1 MATKMFLASV
11 SHVKSPIVPYYKP
24 HYILESF
31 WDLRGGSHKKD
42 EFIRWCLSADMFL
55 LDSGAFAAMNKARKT
70 DTFSEDSVDKY
81 VEEYIAFINK
91 WNIEH
96 FFELDIDKIIGYD
109 RVLEIRRRIEE
120 GTGKKCIPVWH
131 LSRGIENFH
140 KMCKEYNY
148 VAIGGMA
155 AKEFSKE
162 DKTII
167 PELCRIA
174 HDYGCKI
181 HGLGYMPLSMLEA
194 GDSMFDSVDG
204 TSWEGHMRG
213 QNFKVVDGKIT
224 KFKDDR
230 HWKEVAY
237 DCFGF
242 WHKYSY
248 IMDGD

>member
-1 MATKMFLASV
+1 
-11 SHVKSPIVPYYKP
+11 
-24 HYILESF
+24 
-31 WDLRGGSHKKD
+31 
-42 EFIRWCLSADMFL
+42 
-55 LDSGAFAAMNKARKT
+55 
-70 DTFSEDSVDKY
+70 
-81 VEEYIAFINK
+81 
-91 WNIEH
+91 
-96 FFELDIDKIIGYD
+96 
-109 RVLEIRRRIEE
+109 
-120 GTGKKCIPVWH
+120 
-131 LSRGIENFH
+131 
-140 KMCKEYNY
+140 MCKEYNY

-162 DKTII
+162 DKTMI